1 MSKGISA
8 VLKCVLVTII
18 LISMV
23 FAKNT
28 STSAG
33 VITKD
38 KVESVFKGVVLSH
51 DYRTMML
58 YIFDYIDNNNITSPR
73 RFFRDVYEIKDET
86 LTMYINELQK
96 SYSPSEHD
104 YYSTQEDLYSF
115 DIIIAYIKN

>member
-1 MSKGISA
+1 MNKKIS
-8 VLKCVLVTII
+8 VTLKLIIVMFILSVTI
-18 LISMV
+18 LI
-23 FAKNT
+23 KNT
-28 STSAG
+28 YTSAG
-33 VITKD
+33 VITKE

-104 YYSTQEDLYSF
+104 YYSTQDDLYSF